1 MAMGASAPTK
11 ILKFNV
17 NYQIFTSNAPH
28 WPKLFAPPFTRTLAA
43 PPLFYSSFTTGQT
56 SGGSHVSDGAA
67 LSGYTEEREY
77 SDIGG
82 RRCPQTFLGDFGETD
97 G

>member
-1 MAMGASAPTK
+1 MHPIGPNCS
-11 ILKFNV
+11 
-17 NYQIFTSNAPH
+17 H
-28 WPKLFAPPFTRTLAA
+28 PPLSRTLAA

-77 SDIGG
+77 GDIGG
-82 RRCPQTFLGDFGETD
+82 RRCPLPFLGDFGETD